1 MIPMDKICKAY
12 VSQVKAIL
20 PVWGKK
26 EKAFVK
32 KLHNNLYDYCEDK
45 KITAIDKLYKDF
57 GTPQEFV
64 FNYISL
70 IEPDVISKRINTAKY
85 IRMFVIGLLALITIA
100 TSALCITLYSEYQY
114 HKRYEAIGSKTTIIE
129 YN

>member
-1 MIPMDKICKAY
+1 MDKICKAY

-32 KLHNNLYDYCEDK
+32 KLHDNLCDYCEDNNT
-45 KITAIDKLYKDF
+45 TAIDELYKGF
-57 GTPQEFV
+57 GTPQEIV
-64 FNYISL
+64 FDYISL
-70 IEPDVISKRINTAKY
+70 MEPNEISKQINTAKY
-85 IRMFVIGLLALITIA
+85 IKILVASLIAFVFLATTFFGFHTYSKYRIA
-100 TSALCITLYSEYQY
+100 EELENS
-114 HKRYEAIGSKTTIIE
+114 TTEHVIRE

>member
-1 MIPMDKICKAY
+1 MDNICKAY

-32 KLHNNLYDYCEDK
+32 KLHNDLCEYCEDNNT
-45 KITAIDKLYKDF
+45 TAIDELYKSF
-57 GTPQEFV
+57 GTPQEIV
-64 FNYISL
+64 FEYISL
-70 IEPDVISKRINTAKY
+70 MEPNEISKRINTAKY
-85 IRMFVIGLLALITIA
+85 IRMFVIGFLALITIA
-100 TSALCITLYSEYQY
+100 TSALCITLYSEHNTFKNQVENGAVE
-114 HKRYEAIGSKTTIIE
+114 HIIKE

>member
-26 EKAFVK
+26 EKTFVK
-32 KLHNNLYDYCEDK
+32 KLHDDLCDYCEDNNT
-45 KITAIDKLYKDF
+45 TAIDELYKGF
-57 GTPQEFV
+57 GTPQEIV
-64 FNYISL
+64 FEYISL
-70 IEPDVISKRINTAKY
+70 MEPKLISKRINTAKY
-85 IRMFVIGLLALITIA
+85 IKILAISVITLTLLATMFLGCYAYCAHQTKVNFEKF
-100 TSALCITLYSEYQY
+100 TVEQV
-114 HKRYEAIGSKTTIIE
+114 IE

>member
-1 MIPMDKICKAY
+1 MGNICKAY

-26 EKAFVK
+26 EKVFVK
-32 KLHNNLYDYCEDK
+32 KLHNNLCDYCEDNNT
-45 KITAIDKLYKDF
+45 TAIDELYKGF
-57 GTPQEFV
+57 GTPQEIV
-64 FNYISL
+64 FDYISL
-70 IEPDVISKRINTAKY
+70 MEPDAISKRINTAIY

-114 HKRYEAIGSKTTIIE
+114 HKRYEAIEKEIVITEQI
-129 YN
+129 Y